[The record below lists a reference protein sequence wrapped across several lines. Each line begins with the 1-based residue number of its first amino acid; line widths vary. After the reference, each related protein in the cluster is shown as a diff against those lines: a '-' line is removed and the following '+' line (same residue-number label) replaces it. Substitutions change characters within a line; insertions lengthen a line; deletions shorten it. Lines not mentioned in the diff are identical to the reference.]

1 MAEFVLSNA
10 FLSVN
15 SVDLSAYVTSITIS
29 QSADSVEDTSMGDTA
44 RSYIG
49 GLTTGTLDI
58 SFNQDF
64 AAAKTEATIYPLIGT
79 TTTCVVRP
87 TAAAVGTTNPSYT
100 ATVLVTEWTSVE
112 GSVGDLATATVSW
125 PITGNLVK
133 ATS

>member
-44 RSYIG
+44 RSFIG
-49 GLTTGTLDI
+49 GLKTGPLDI

-112 GSVGDLATATVSW
+112 GSVGDLATASVSW
-125 PITGNLVK
+125 PIVGNLAK

>member
-64 AAAKTEATIYPLIGT
+64 AASKTEATIYPLLGT

-112 GSVGDLATATVSW
+112 GSVGDLATASVSW
-125 PITGNLVK
+125 PITGNVAK

>member
-1 MAEFVLSNA
+1 MSNFVLTNA
-10 FLSVN
+10 FCTIN

-44 RSYIG
+44 RSYLG
-49 GLTTGTLDI
+49 GLKTGTIDI

-64 AAAKTEATIYPLIGT
+64 AVAKTEATIYPLIGT
-79 TTTCVVRP
+79 TTVVVIKP
-87 TAAAVGTTNPSYT
+87 TAGAVSATNPSYT

-112 GSVGDLATATVSW
+112 GSVGDLATASVSW
-125 PITGNLVK
+125 PITGNVAK

>member
-112 GSVGDLATATVSW
+112 GSVGDLATASVSW
-125 PITGNLVK
+125 PIVGNLVK

>member
-29 QSADSVEDTSMGDTA
+29 QSADSVADTSMGDTA

-87 TAAAVGTTNPSYT
+87 TAAAVGTTNPSCT

>member
-1 MAEFVLSNA
+1 MAEFVLTNA
-10 FLSVN
+10 YLTVN

-44 RSYIG
+44 RSYLG
-49 GLTTGTLDI
+49 GLKTGTIDI

-79 TTTCVVRP
+79 TTVVVIKP
-87 TAAAVGTTNPSYT
+87 TPSAVSVTNPSYT

-112 GSVGDLATATVSW
+112 GSVGDLATASVSW
-125 PITGNLVK
+125 PITGNVAK

>member
-112 GSVGDLATATVSW
+112 GSVGDLATASVSW
-125 PITGNLVK
+125 PIVGNLAK

>member
-10 FLSVN
+10 YLSVN

-44 RSYIG
+44 RSFIG
-49 GLTTGTLDI
+49 GLKTGTLDI

-79 TTTCVVRP
+79 TTTCVVKP
-87 TAAAVGTTNPSYT
+87 TPSAVSATNPSYT

-112 GSVGDLATATVSW
+112 GSVGELATASVSW
-125 PITGNLVK
+125 PITGNVAK